1 MEDLFNH
8 LKPNQ
13 MEEIMKLEYELTI
26 KYLKNRNQENWDKLI
41 EIRKIGE
48 ALEEQ
53 IEKQKSH
60 VKN

>member
-8 LKPNQ
+8 LKPNK